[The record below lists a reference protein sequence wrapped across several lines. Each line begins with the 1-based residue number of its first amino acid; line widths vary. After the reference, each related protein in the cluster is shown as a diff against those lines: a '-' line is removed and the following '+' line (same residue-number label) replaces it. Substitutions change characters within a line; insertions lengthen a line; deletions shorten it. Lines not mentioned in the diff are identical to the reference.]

1 MLKSFSIGKEKYQLK
16 VLYTE
21 LIIHFYIFLYRKFSP
36 EFIYVSNSFLKK
48 VRFVLNE
55 NQGRSVKMLGQDR
68 DFCRTLKTTSSTF
81 L

>member
-1 MLKSFSIGKEKYQLK
+1 LITIRLKIDLNSPKNGFKNIQKMLKSFSIGKEKYQLK

-55 NQGRSVKMLGQDR
+55 N
-68 DFCRTLKTTSSTF
+68 
-81 L
+81 